1 VANKMHTAQ
10 DISSSNR
17 LATVTKP
24 HINSL
29 RTKVTENSSNTVS
42 SKATENNSSMDS
54 KIQATA
60 SKAAMTVSSSKVPI
74 LALEALDQTVR
85 KMAREACLALWEEEP
100 QEASP
105 DIKRA
110 MDSLV
115 P

>member
-42 SKATENNSSMDS
+42 NKATENNSSMDS
-54 KIQATA
+54 NIKVTA
-60 SKAAMTVSSSKVPI
+60 SKAAMTVSSSSSKATIPG
-74 LALEALDQTVR
+74 LEALDQTVH
-85 KMAREACLALWEEEP
+85 KMAIEA
-100 QEASP
+100 
-105 DIKRA
+105 
-110 MDSLV
+110 
-115 P
+115 